1 MRRVLFVFL
10 WAFLAHVA
18 FAANPAPIEFSVDVM
33 SVFLVAGCNAG
44 TCHGNL
50 NGKGGLR
57 LSLRGQDPFADY
69 HTLVF
74 AIRGRRVT
82 VNAPEQSLVLQK
94 ATVQV
99 RHRGGARF
107 RTDSKAYKVLKQ
119 WLQLGLRH
127 LRKMRGLSLTRKL
140 SHLRQ
145 SCVSRMNRSHLW
157 ADDLWAELCANAAVG
172 RIGCEVC
179 YCRFFEQHWWSPWRF
194 VSIVADRVDR
204 GGSGTHSFDD
214 TRMCKIVDKYQLPIT
229 DQTLLNDLEQ
239 RGLLD
244 GRVWANPRY

>member
-82 VNAPEQSLVLQK
+82 VNAPEQSLVLRK
-94 ATVQV
+94 ATAQV

-119 WLQLGLRH
+119 WLQLGAPPSS
-127 LRKMRGLSLTRKL
+127 KDA
-140 SHLRQ
+140 
-145 SCVSRMNRSHLW
+145 RS
-157 ADDLWAELCANAAVG
+157 V
-172 RIGCEVC
+172 
-179 YCRFFEQHWWSPWRF
+179 
-194 VSIVADRVDR
+194 
-204 GGSGTHSFDD
+204 THSQVEPSQA
-214 TRMCKIVDKYQLPIT
+214 IVRQPNESIT
-229 DQTLLNDLEQ
+229 FMGG
-239 RGLLD
+239 RPM
-244 GRVWANPRY
+244 GRVVC